1 MKKPLLSN
9 VNEYKEGLNS
19 DTNNINY
26 FYTYWY
32 FVHTI
37 PLPYVRDIQE
47 LENNFEECGIYF
59 NMDWSRQGDANR
71 LNAQGKNWSK

>member
-9 VNEYKEGLNS
+9 VNGYKEGLIS

-26 FYTYWY
+26 VYTSWF

-59 NMDWSRQGDANR
+59 NMDWCKESDEYKVNDYC
-71 LNAQGKNWSK
+71 KN

>member
-1 MKKPLLSN
+1 MPLLSN
-9 VNEYKEGLNS
+9 VNGCTEGLNLDS
-19 DTNNINY
+19 NN
-26 FYTYWY
+26 FYYVYTSWY

-59 NMDWSRQGDANR
+59 NMDWCKESDEYKVNDYC
-71 LNAQGKNWSK
+71 KN

>member
-9 VNEYKEGLNS
+9 VNGYKEGLIS

-26 FYTYWY
+26 VYTSWF

-71 LNAQGKNWSK
+71 LKAQGKNWLK

>member
-9 VNEYKEGLNS
+9 VNEYKEGLNL
-19 DTNNINY
+19 DFNH
-26 FYTYWY
+26 FYYVYTSWF

-59 NMDWSRQGDANR
+59 NMDWCKESDEYKVNDYC
-71 LNAQGKNWSK
+71 KN